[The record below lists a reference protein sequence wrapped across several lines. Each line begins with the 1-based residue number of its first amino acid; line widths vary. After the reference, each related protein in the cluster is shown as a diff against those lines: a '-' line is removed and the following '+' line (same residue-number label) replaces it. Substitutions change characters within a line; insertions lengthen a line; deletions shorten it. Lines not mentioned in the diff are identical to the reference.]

1 MNKDKYEIG
10 ERIAKFRKLTG
21 MNQKELAKMI
31 GVSNSRVSN
40 WEQGIN
46 RPDADMLAKLCT
58 ALQVTPSLLL
68 GLKLTQDELNEKEWR
83 VIRAYRSKTD
93 MQKSV
98 DTLLGI
104 DDK

>member
-10 ERIAKFRKLTG
+10 ERIAKFRKSAG
-21 MNQKELAKMI
+21 MNQKELAKII
-31 GVSNSRVSN
+31 GVSNSRISN

-46 RPDADMLAKLCT
+46 RPDADMLGKLCT
-58 ALQVTPSLLL
+58 ALQVSPSLLL
-68 GLKLTQDELNEKEWR
+68 GLKLTKDELNEKEWK